1 MMGIRNDVITALS
14 PLLTN
19 HVATEAEI
27 RALAIQAVPFDKYDE
42 ITAPIAKAIDDLLLL
57 NGNPTETEL
66 EAAAQAAKDEIVH
79 TISQDIAQQLFV
91 RAFTQD
97 LLSLFGLATNGVNE
111 YISMNTAA
119 LVQDLA
125 DAKTALAGN
134 PTDQALIDAVN
145 AAQDALDD
153 AMDTYILATAK
164 NEASVAQLNA
174 KFPGAKQIIM
184 DVINSILP
192 HDSNDK
198 GMTEFAGKDVIS
210 EVAAGTLSLTD
221 TVNHAFAQII
231 EIAVND
237 HIKDMIGKTRIV
249 TEDPDGTPN
258 SGDEVISE
266 IGTIHH

>member
-19 HVATEAEI
+19 HIATEAEI

-42 ITAPIAKAIDDLLLL
+42 ITAPIKVAIDDVIA
-57 NGNPTETEL
+57 NVVNFTETDL

-97 LLSLFGLATNGVNE
+97 LLVMFGLPANGVNE
-111 YISMNTAA
+111 YISMNTDE
-119 LVQDLA
+119 LVQDVT
-125 DAKTALAGN
+125 DARAALNGN
-134 PTDQALIDAVN
+134 PTDQALIDDFN
-145 AAQDALDD
+145 AKLNALDD
-153 AMDTYILATAK
+153 AMGTYILATAK

-174 KFPGAKQIIM
+174 KFPGAEEIIM
-184 DVINSILP
+184 NVINSIMP
-192 HDSNDK
+192 NEANAKS
-198 GMTEFAGKDVIS
+198 AGDTGRDVIS

-258 SGDEVISE
+258 TGDEVISE

>member
-174 KFPGAKQIIM
+174 KFPGAEEIIM
-184 DVINSILP
+184 NVINSIMP
-192 HDSNDK
+192 NEANAKSAGD
-198 GMTEFAGKDVIS
+198 AGKDVIS